1 MSFHPSKCLAMH
13 ISSKKRP
20 FKTYYTNHGQTLQT
34 VDSTKQLSVH
44 LDKCL
49 NWKTHVDT
57 ITKKKANNM
66 CSFLHRNL
74 RKCSVETKDMAYRS
88 LEYSSPVWD
97 SATKSESDKIEKVQR
112 KEARFVCNDYRRTSS
127 VTTNKKKRQIICAPF
142 CIGISG
148 NAQ

>member
-1 MSFHPSKCLAMH
+1 
-13 ISSKKRP
+13 
-20 FKTYYTNHGQTLQT
+20 
-34 VDSTKQLSVH
+34 
-44 LDKCL
+44 
-49 NWKTHVDT
+49 
-57 ITKKKANNM
+57 M

-127 VTTNKKKRQIICAPF
+127 VSSMITSLEWPNPQQRRKCAKVIMIHT
-142 CIGISG
+142 CIELCT
-148 NAQ
+148 AL